1 MVGVS
6 TSDMN
11 CALVC
16 CSSDLNFGGGF
27 LVWMQGYWIQV
38 GVGGWNA
45 LTDLDFLLQ
54 LVETGSSL
62 KIDI

>member
-1 MVGVS
+1 ME
-6 TSDMN
+6 
-11 CALVC
+11 
-16 CSSDLNFGGGF
+16 
-27 LVWMQGYWIQV
+27 GYRIQV
-38 GVGGWNA
+38 GAGGWNA

>member
-1 MVGVS
+1 VIFVS
-6 TSDMN
+6 K
-11 CALVC
+11 
-16 CSSDLNFGGGF
+16 FGGGF

-45 LTDLDFLLQ
+45 LTDLDFLMQ

>member
-1 MVGVS
+1 MHYCVVLVIFVSNFEGV
-6 TSDMN
+6 
-11 CALVC
+11 
-16 CSSDLNFGGGF
+16 F

-54 LVETGSSL
+54 LVETASSL
-62 KIDI
+62 QIDI

>member
-1 MVGVS
+1 
-6 TSDMN
+6 
-11 CALVC
+11 
-16 CSSDLNFGGGF
+16 
-27 LVWMQGYWIQV
+27 MQGYWIQV

-54 LVETGSSL
+54 LVETGSIL

>member
-1 MVGVS
+1 MHYCVVLLIFVS
-6 TSDMN
+6 
-11 CALVC
+11 
-16 CSSDLNFGGGF
+16 NFGGWV
-27 LVWMQGYWIQV
+27 LVCMQGYWIQV

-45 LTDLDFLLQ
+45 LTDLDFVLQ

>member
-1 MVGVS
+1 VHYCVVLVIFVSNFEGV
-6 TSDMN
+6 
-11 CALVC
+11 
-16 CSSDLNFGGGF
+16 F

-54 LVETGSSL
+54 LVETASSL
-62 KIDI
+62 QIDI